1 MGYRSAKKMRITTK
15 FVGSSIIV
23 IGLIVFLLTGSTF
36 FLRNAE
42 QSLTERREKT
52 RQTLDLVLSLEISL
66 RDQIVSLKDYLMLN
80 RAPLDMAGYQKA
92 MSNFAM
98 NLDELELLMPEA
110 REIELIRRRHQ
121 LLRRLAAGLADTPTT
136 LPELQQ
142 DIRAINS
149 FSIDITYYLDSLV
162 ASAEILDDLAKER
175 NQNFKQTVVLV
186 QYLVMVLILLV
197 ILGQFRLILLPVIR
211 SIQELQVGAEKIGTG
226 NWSYQLD
233 LQTDDE
239 IEELAHAFN
248 QMTIK
253 LGEFYHSL
261 EEKVQERT
269 VELTETNLN
278 LEQQISVR
286 LQAEFELQK
295 TLQQLQQAQAQLIQ
309 TEKMSSL
316 GQLVAGVA
324 HEINNPVNFIFGNLV
339 HVDSYTQDLLKLI
352 QLYQQELT
360 HPSLRLQEEI
370 DAIELDFIL
379 DDLPQIIRSMK
390 IGAERIREIVLSLR
404 TFSRLDEAEMKAVNI
419 HEGIESTLMI
429 LQNRLKAKPERPEI
443 AIIREYGQLP
453 PINCYAGQL
462 NQVFMNILANA
473 IDALE
478 DYNAART
485 LEAIKANPSSIRIR
499 TEMTPNHCLVIR
511 IQDNGPGISP
521 EVRSKL
527 FDPFFTTK
535 PTGKGTGLGLAISYQ
550 IVVEKHGGK
559 LSCISEPGQG
569 AEFRIE
575 IPVRQSSKQLAALS
589 AGEYSRPN

>member
-1 MGYRSAKKMRITTK
+1 MGYRSAKNMRITTK

-352 QLYQQELT
+352 QLCQQELT
-360 HPSLRLQEEI
+360 HPSSRLQEEI

-478 DYNAART
+478 DYNATRT

-499 TEMTPNHCLVIR
+499 TEMTPNHCLIIR

>member
-1 MGYRSAKKMRITTK
+1 MRITTK